1 MDKYNTEHYTV
12 IVAELS
18 TDGLGYQIVNKLTG
32 VVEYEDVILPRTL
45 DSLASL
51 QQELTRA
58 NEEIAPA
65 TRPKLASIGGDK
77 PNGDGS
83 IH

>member
-1 MDKYNTEHYTV
+1 MDKYNTEHYRV
-12 IVAELS
+12 VVAEIS
-18 TDGLGYQIVNKLTG
+18 TDGLGYQIVNKATG

-65 TRPKLASIGGDK
+65 AKPKLASIGGDK
-77 PNGDGS
+77 ANGDGS